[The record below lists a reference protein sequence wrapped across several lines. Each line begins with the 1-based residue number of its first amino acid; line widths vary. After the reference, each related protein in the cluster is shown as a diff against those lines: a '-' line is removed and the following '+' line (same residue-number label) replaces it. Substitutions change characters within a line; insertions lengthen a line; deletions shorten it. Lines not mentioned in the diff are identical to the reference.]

1 MARWQTLQYPQ
12 NKERLSRVYACL
24 LRRSHA
30 RKYLDSR
37 TAGASC
43 DGRAANVRVW
53 GRSGMCGAGLASPM
67 EYTVIAAFLFA
78 GVAGSFAA
86 VILGGYE
93 IARLI
98 AFVL

>member
-1 MARWQTLQYPQ
+1 VTVAWVMS
-12 NKERLSRVYACL
+12 ECRVVQGCA
-24 LRRSHA
+24 
-30 RKYLDSR
+30 
-37 TAGASC
+37 
-43 DGRAANVRVW
+43 VQ
-53 GRSGMCGAGLASPM
+53 GLASPM

-78 GVAGSFAA
+78 GVARSFAA